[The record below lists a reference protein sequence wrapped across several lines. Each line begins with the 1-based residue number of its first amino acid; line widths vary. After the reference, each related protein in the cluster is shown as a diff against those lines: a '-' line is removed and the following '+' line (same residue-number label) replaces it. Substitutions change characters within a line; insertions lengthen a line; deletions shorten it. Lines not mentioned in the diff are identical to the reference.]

1 MLKCFGVL
9 LPPEHRFVES
19 VVKGRGSNPHI
30 QVPRHGRAGGTESTR
45 RTHSS
50 ERLAWAGGFAGTESL
65 GKTAQSWRPVERG
78 VGCFCSCEPTGG
90 LFSGLR
96 KDSEEDFGL
105 GIIG

>member
-1 MLKCFGVL
+1 ML
-9 LPPEHRFVES
+9 LPLEHRFVES

-30 QVPRHGRAGGTESTR
+30 QVPRHWRAGGTESTR

-50 ERLAWAGGFAGTESL
+50 ERLAWAGGSQALRIGENCAELT
-65 GKTAQSWRPVERG
+65 GQSSEGVVAFVPVCPRG
-78 VGCFCSCEPTGG
+78 DFF
-90 LFSGLR
+90 LGLR